1 MAVTRRIFMRG
12 GAMAV
17 IGTAMVPALFTRAV
31 LAQTEGL
38 RSNGKRLVVLFQR
51 GAVDGLNV
59 VIPFQEQAYYQSRS
73 SIAVLQARVINLDGF
88 FGLHPAMASLK
99 PFWDAKELAIVHACG
114 SPDPTRSHFDAQ
126 DYMESGTPGVKSTPD
141 GWLNR
146 ALGVSPAPAPVSA
159 FRAISIGPTIARTLS
174 GRQPAQAIGNLATFG
189 LHDHGSGASLPTAAP
204 NAPVAPDGF
213 AAMYADSVNSVLHG
227 TGSETFE
234 AIKMLRSADPQK
246 YQPEHG
252 AVYPNVAY
260 GQGMRTIAQ
269 LMKSNVGVEVAFAEM
284 EGWDTHHNQGGENGQ
299 LANRLREWSD
309 SIAAFRTDMGQGGED
324 VVIVTMSEFGRT
336 LQQNGTGG
344 TDHGHANVMLVMG
357 SPVQGGKVYGK
368 WPGLGPGQLNDDRDL
383 KVTTD
388 FRQVLQEAVA
398 GTLRPR
404 TMEAIFPSIPSTV
417 SDKMKL
423 LKVQDEGLKKINL

>member
-1 MAVTRRIFMRG
+1 MAITRRVFMRG

-17 IGTAMVPALFTRAV
+17 VGTAMVPALFTQAV

-38 RSNGKRLVVLFQR
+38 RRNGKRLVVLFQR

-59 VIPFQEQAYYQSRS
+59 VIPYREQAYYQSRS
-73 SIAVLQARVINLDGF
+73 SIAVPQNAVVDLDGF

-146 ALGVSPAPAPVSA
+146 ALGVSPAPAPQSA
-159 FRAISIGPTIARTLS
+159 FRAISVGPTIPRTLG
-174 GRQPAQAIGNLATFG
+174 GRRPAVAIDNLATFG
-189 LHDHGSGASLPTAAP
+189 LHDHGSGVSVP
-204 NAPVAPDGF
+204 NPAPVGPDGF

-227 TGSETFE
+227 TGNETFD
-234 AIKMLRSADPQK
+234 AIRMLRSADPQK
-246 YQPEHG
+246 YQPENG
-252 AVYPNVAY
+252 AVYPTNPF
-260 GQGMRTIAQ
+260 GEGMRTIAQ
-269 LMKSNVGVEVAFAEM
+269 LMKSDVGVEVAFAEM
-284 EGWDTHHNQGGENGQ
+284 GGWDTHHNQGGENGQ
-299 LANRLREWSD
+299 LANRLREWSTG
-309 SIAAFRTDMGQGGED
+309 IAAFRTDLGQGGED

-336 LQQNGTGG
+336 LHQNGTGG

-357 SPVQGGKVYGK
+357 APVLGGKVYGN
-368 WPGLGPGQLNDDRDL
+368 WPGLRPDQLNDDRDL

-388 FRQVLQEAVA
+388 FRHVLQEAVA
-398 GTLRPR
+398 GTLQPR
-404 TMEAIFPSIPSTV
+404 TMQTVFPDMPIALNARLQ
-417 SDKMKL
+417 L
-423 LKVQDEGLKKINL
+423 LKA

>member
-1 MAVTRRIFMRG
+1 MAVTRRVFMRG

-38 RSNGKRLVVLFQR
+38 RRNGKRLVVLFQR

-59 VIPFQEQAYYQSRS
+59 VIPYREQAYYQSRS
-73 SIAVLQARVINLDGF
+73 SIAVPQNAVVDLDGF

-146 ALGVSPAPAPVSA
+146 ALGVSPAQAPQSA
-159 FRAISIGPTIARTLS
+159 FRAISVGPTIPRTLA
-174 GRQPAQAIGNLATFG
+174 GRQPAVAIDNLATFG
-189 LHDHGSGASLPTAAP
+189 LHDHGSGLSMPTP
-204 NAPVAPDGF
+204 GPVAPDGF

-227 TGSETFE
+227 TGAETFE
-234 AIKMLRSADPQK
+234 AIRMLRAADPGK
-246 YQPEHG
+246 YRPEHG
-252 AVYPNVAY
+252 AVYPVNQFAE
-260 GQGMRTIAQ
+260 GMRTIAQ
-269 LMKSNVGVEVAFAEM
+269 LMKSDVGVEVAFAEM
-284 EGWDTHHNQGGENGQ
+284 GGWDTHHNQGGENGQ
-299 LANRLREWSD
+299 LANRLREWSNG
-309 SIAAFRTDMGQGGED
+309 IAAFRTDMGQGGED

-336 LQQNGTGG
+336 LKQNGTGG

-357 SPVQGGKVYGK
+357 SPVLGGKVYGN
-368 WPGLGPGQLNDDRDL
+368 WPGLGPDQLNDDRDL

-388 FRQVLQEAVA
+388 FRKVLQEAVA
-398 GTLRPR
+398 GTLQPH
-404 TMEAIFPSIPSTV
+404 TMQTVFPDMPHLLNT
-417 SDKMKL
+417 KLQL
-423 LKVQDEGLKKINL
+423 LKA

>member
-1 MAVTRRIFMRG
+1 MAVTRRVFMRG

-38 RSNGKRLVVLFQR
+38 RRQGKRLVVLFQR

-59 VIPFQEQAYYQSRS
+59 VIPYREQAYYQSRT
-73 SIAVLQARVINLDGF
+73 SIAVPQKAVIDLDGF

-146 ALGVSPAPAPVSA
+146 ALGVSPMPAPQSA
-159 FRAISIGPTIARTLS
+159 FRAISLGPTIPRTLA
-174 GRQPAQAIGNLATFG
+174 GRQPAVAIDNLATFG
-189 LHDHGSGASLPTAAP
+189 LHDHGAGLAMPAPASNRASNPAP
-204 NAPVAPDGF
+204 AAPDGF
-213 AAMYADSVNSVLHG
+213 AAMYADSVNRVLHG
-227 TGSETFE
+227 TGAETFE
-234 AIKMLRSADPQK
+234 AIRMLRSADPQK

-252 AVYPNVAY
+252 AVYPVNPF
-260 GQGMRTIAQ
+260 GESMRTIAQ

-284 EGWDTHHNQGGENGQ
+284 GGWDTHHSQGGEKGQ
-299 LANRLREWSD
+299 LANRLREWSTG
-309 SIAAFRTDMGQGGED
+309 IASFRTDMGQGGED
-324 VVIVTMSEFGRT
+324 VVMVTMSEFGRT
-336 LQQNGTGG
+336 LRQNGTGG

-357 SPVQGGKVYGK
+357 AAVQGGKVYGN
-368 WPGLGPGQLNDDRDL
+368 WPGLGPEQLNEDRDL

-388 FRQVLQEAVA
+388 FRHVLLEAVA
-398 GTLRPR
+398 GTLQSR
-404 TMEAIFPSIPSTV
+404 TLQTIFPDMPPG
-417 SDKMKL
+417 MNGQLQL
-423 LKVQDEGLKKINL
+423 LKV